1 MQKSTAYYLQVN
13 YKLLKFKYSSSFNG
27 VPERIRTSDT
37 RLRRAVLY
45 PAELLKHEFSPSSQR
60 GDPLNSTGLLKGI
73 KPYYLAISTLSKKSA
88 ASPAVLIILEKVE
101 ACFKS
106 FLATNGT
113 VYSSFS

>member
-45 PAELLKHEFSPSSQR
+45 PAELLKQ
-60 GDPLNSTGLLKGI
+60 NK
-73 KPYYLAISTLSKKSA
+73 AIRLMEYPFYRTEYHNE
-88 ASPAVLIILEKVE
+88 VRI
-101 ACFKS
+101 
-106 FLATNGT
+106 
-113 VYSSFS
+113 